1 MPENLRGGAGE
12 GPSGSAVGR
21 PSSLAASSPST
32 SSLPAA
38 PSLLPAAHVPRLAL
52 GVELLG
58 EFRDSGYSP
67 PPFLARLPD
76 GQVIQMSR
84 LLYLVAAQIDGV
96 RGAAAIAGLVSEDLG
111 RTLGAEQ
118 VRYLIT
124 AKLLPLG
131 LIAGPGAPAAPPKA
145 TPLLALRARG
155 TFLPERAANAVAV
168 LLRPLFRWPS
178 VLAVVVSV
186 VAVDYWLF
194 ATRGPAAGLGQ
205 VLQDPASLLIVFALS
220 VASAAFH
227 ECGHATACRYG
238 GARPGAIGAGI
249 YLVWPSFFTNVTDS
263 YRLGRGARI
272 RTDLGG
278 LYFNLIFILAMA
290 GLYQATSARVL
301 LLVIAVTHLEMAQQ
315 LLPFVRFDGYFILSD
330 LVGVPDLFARA
341 APILN
346 SVLARGRRDP
356 RVAGLRRGARITV
369 TGWVVCVVPLLT
381 LGVGY
386 LLLHLPQI
394 DRALWR
400 STSLQARQ
408 AAAAL
413 AGQHYAAAA
422 IDVIGVA
429 LAALTAAGS
438 LYIMAG
444 LARRAAAIGL
454 RWSAGRPARRLLAGL
469 AATAAAALL
478 AALWASQGQFSDW

>member
-1 MPENLRGGAGE
+1 MCEYLRGGAGE
-12 GPSGSAVGR
+12 GPSGRAGR
-21 PSSLAASSPST
+21 SSSLSTASLT
-32 SSLPAA
+32 TA
-38 PSLLPAAHVPRLAL
+38 PSPVQAPDVPRLAL

-58 EFRDSGYSP
+58 EFKNSGYSP
-67 PPFLARLPD
+67 PPFLARRPD

-84 LLYLVAAQIDGV
+84 LLYLVAEQIDGA
-96 RGAAAIAGLVSEDLG
+96 RSANDIAQLVSADLG
-111 RTLGAEQ
+111 RSLGAEQ

-145 TPLLALRARG
+145 SPLLALRARG
-155 TFLPERAANAVAV
+155 TLLPERGANAVAA
-168 LLRPLFRWPS
+168 LLRPLFRWPA

-205 VLQDPASLLIVFALS
+205 VLRDPASLLIVFALS

-238 GARPGAIGAGI
+238 GARPGAIGVGI

-263 YRLGRGARI
+263 YRLGRAARI

-290 GLYQATSARVL
+290 ALYEATSAEVL
-301 LLVIAVTHLEMAQQ
+301 LLVIAVTHLEMLQQ

-330 LVGVPDLFARA
+330 LVGVPDLFARVV
-341 APILN
+341 PILN
-346 SVLARGRRDP
+346 SVVARGRRDQ
-356 RVAGLRRGARITV
+356 RVAGLRRSARIAV
-369 TGWVVCVVPLLT
+369 TGWVVCVIPLLT
-381 LGVGY
+381 VGLGY
-386 LLLHLPQI
+386 LLLRLPDM

-400 STSLQARQ
+400 SANGQARQ
-408 AAAAL
+408 ASVAL
-413 AGQHYAAAA
+413 AAQHYAAAA
-422 IDVIGVA
+422 IDAIGVG

-438 LYIMAG
+438 LYIVVG
-444 LARRAAAIGL
+444 LARRTAAVGL
-454 RWSAGRPARRLLAGL
+454 RWSSGRPGRRLLTVL
-469 AATAAAALL
+469 AAAVVAASL
-478 AALWASQGQFSDW
+478 ATLWASQGQLSDW

>member
-1 MPENLRGGAGE
+1 
-12 GPSGSAVGR
+12 
-21 PSSLAASSPST
+21 
-32 SSLPAA
+32 
-38 PSLLPAAHVPRLAL
+38 LLPAADVPRLAL

-58 EFRDSGYSP
+58 EFKDSGYSP
-67 PPFLARLPD
+67 PPFLARRPD

-84 LLYLVAAQIDGV
+84 LLYLVAAEIDGI
-96 RGAAAIAGLVSEDLG
+96 RNANAIARQVSEDLG

-131 LIAGPGAPAAPPKA
+131 LIAGPGAPAAPPKS

-155 TFLPERAANAVAV
+155 TFLPERAANAIAV
-168 LLRPLFRWPS
+168 LLRPLFRWPA

-186 VAVDYWLF
+186 AAVDYWLF

-205 VLQDPASLLIVFALS
+205 VLRDPASLLIVFALS

-263 YRLGRGARI
+263 YRLGRAARI

-290 GLYQATSARVL
+290 GLYEATSAEVL
-301 LLVIAVTHLEMAQQ
+301 LLVIAVTHLEMLQQ

-346 SVLARGRRDP
+346 SVLASGRRDP

-369 TGWVVCVVPLLT
+369 TGWVICVIPLLT
-381 LGVGY
+381 LGIGY
-386 LLLHLPQI
+386 LLLCLPQI

-400 STSLQARQ
+400 STDLGARQ
-408 AAAAL
+408 ASAAL
-413 AGQHYAAAA
+413 AAQHYAAAA
-422 IDVIGVA
+422 IDAIGVA

-438 LYIMAG
+438 LCIMAG

-454 RWSAGRPARRLLAGL
+454 RWCAGRPARRLLAVL
-469 AATAAAALL
+469 AATAIAASL
-478 AALWASQGQFSDW
+478 ATLWASQGQFSDW

>member
-1 MPENLRGGAGE
+1 L
-12 GPSGSAVGR
+12 
-21 PSSLAASSPST
+21 ST
-32 SSLPAA
+32 A
-38 PSLLPAAHVPRLAL
+38 PSLLAPPDVPRLAL

-58 EFRDSGYSP
+58 EFKDSGYSP
-67 PPFLARLPD
+67 PPYLVRRPD

-84 LLYLVAAQIDGV
+84 LLYLVAGQIDGIRNV
-96 RGAAAIAGLVSEDLG
+96 NAIAGLVSEDLG

-118 VRYLIT
+118 VSYLIT

-131 LIAGPGAPAAPPKA
+131 LIAGPGAPVAPPKS

-168 LLRPLFRWPS
+168 LLRPLFRWPA

-186 VAVDYWLF
+186 AAVDYWLF
-194 ATRGPAAGLGQ
+194 ASRGPTAGLGQ
-205 VLQDPASLLIVFALS
+205 VLRDPASLLIVFALS

-263 YRLGRGARI
+263 YRLSRAARI

-290 GLYQATSARVL
+290 GLYEATSAQVL
-301 LLVIAVTHLEMAQQ
+301 LLVIAVTHLEMLQQ

-330 LVGVPDLFARA
+330 LVGIPDLFARA

-346 SVLARGRRDP
+346 SFRARGRRDP

-369 TGWVVCVVPLLT
+369 TGWVLCVIPLLT
-381 LGVGY
+381 VGIGY
-386 LLLHLPQI
+386 LLVCLPQI
-394 DRALWR
+394 DRALWH
-400 STSLQARQ
+400 SINLGVHQAS
-408 AAAAL
+408 AAL
-413 AGQHYAAAA
+413 AARHYAATA
-422 IDVIGVA
+422 IDAIGVG
-429 LAALTAAGS
+429 LAGLTGAGS

-444 LARRAAAIGL
+444 LTRRAVAIGL
-454 RWSAGRPARRLLAGL
+454 RWSVGRPGRRLLAVL
-469 AATAAAALL
+469 AAAVIAASL
-478 AALWASQGQFSDW
+478 AILWTSQGQFGGW

>member
-1 MPENLRGGAGE
+1 MCESLRGGAGE

-21 PSSLAASSPST
+21 PSSLSTLPSP
-32 SSLPAA
+32 LPE
-38 PSLLPAAHVPRLAL
+38 PDVPRLAL

-58 EFRDSGYSP
+58 EFKDSGYSP
-67 PPFLARLPD
+67 PPFLARRPD

-84 LLYLVAAQIDGV
+84 LLYLVAAGIDGI
-96 RGAAAIAGLVSEDLG
+96 RNADAIAGLVSEDLG

-118 VRYLIT
+118 VRYLIA

-131 LIAGPGAPAAPPKA
+131 LIAGPGAPAAPPKS

-155 TFLPERAANAVAV
+155 TFLPERAANAIAV
-168 LLRPLFRWPS
+168 LLRPLFRWPA

-186 VAVDYWLF
+186 AAVDYWLF

-205 VLQDPASLLIVFALS
+205 VLRDPASLLIVFALS

-238 GARPGAIGAGI
+238 GARPGAIGAGV
-249 YLVWPSFFTNVTDS
+249 YLVWPAFFTNVTDS
-263 YRLGRGARI
+263 YRLGRAARI

-290 GLYQATSARVL
+290 GLYEATSARVL
-301 LLVIAVTHLEMAQQ
+301 LLVIAVTHLEMLQQ

-330 LVGVPDLFARA
+330 MVGVPDLFARA

-346 SVLARGRRDP
+346 SVLARGRQDP

-369 TGWVVCVVPLLT
+369 TVWVVCVIPLLT
-381 LGVGY
+381 VGLGY
-386 LLLHLPQI
+386 LLVSLPQI

-400 STSLQARQ
+400 SVDLGVHQSS
-408 AAAAL
+408 AAL
-413 AGQHYAAAA
+413 AARHYAAAA
-422 IDVIGVA
+422 IDVIGIA

-454 RWSAGRPARRLLAGL
+454 RWSAGRPARRLLAVL
-469 AATAAAALL
+469 VAAAVAASL
-478 AALWASQGQFSDW
+478 ATLWASQGQFSDW

>member
-1 MPENLRGGAGE
+1 MSEDLRGGAGV
-12 GPSGSAVGR
+12 GPSGRAGR
-21 PSSLAASSPST
+21 PSSAST
-32 SSLPAA
+32 SL
-38 PSLLPAAHVPRLAL
+38 SLLPAPDVPRLAL

-58 EFRDSGYSP
+58 EFKNSGYSP
-67 PPFLARLPD
+67 PPFLARRPD

-84 LLYLVAAQIDGV
+84 LLYLVAAQIDGA
-96 RGAAAIAGLVSEDLG
+96 RSANAIAELVSEDLG
-111 RTLGAEQ
+111 RSLGAEQ
-118 VRYLIT
+118 VRYLIS

-145 TPLLALRARG
+145 SPLLALRARG
-155 TFLPERAANAVAV
+155 TLLPERAANAVAA
-168 LLRPLFRWPS
+168 LLRPLFRWPA

-186 VAVDYWLF
+186 AAVDYWLF

-238 GARPGAIGAGI
+238 GARPGAIGVGI

-263 YRLGRGARI
+263 YRLGRAARI

-278 LYFNLIFILAMA
+278 LYFNLIFILALA
-290 GLYQATSARVL
+290 GLYEATSAEIL
-301 LLVIAVTHLEMAQQ
+301 LLVIAVTHLEMLQQ

-330 LVGVPDLFARA
+330 MVGVPDLFARA
-341 APILN
+341 VPIIN

-356 RVAGLRRGARITV
+356 RVTGLRRSARIVV
-369 TGWVVCVVPLLT
+369 TGWVVCVIPLLT

-386 LLLHLPQI
+386 LLLRLPQI

-400 STSLQARQ
+400 STDVQAHQ
-408 AAAAL
+408 ASAAL
-413 AGQHYAAAA
+413 TAQHYAAAA
-422 IDVIGVA
+422 IDAIGVA

-438 LYIMAG
+438 LYVIAG
-444 LARRAAAIGL
+444 LARRTAAIGL
-454 RWSAGRPARRLLAGL
+454 RWSAGRPARRLLAVL
-469 AATAAAALL
+469 AAAGIAASL
-478 AALWASQGQFSDW
+478 ATLWASQGQLSDW

>member
-1 MPENLRGGAGE
+1 MREDLRGGAGD
-12 GPSGSAVGR
+12 GPSGRAGR
-21 PSSLAASSPST
+21 PSSLST
-32 SSLPAA
+32 APA
-38 PSLLPAAHVPRLAL
+38 LLPAPDVPRLAL

-58 EFRDSGYSP
+58 EFKNSGYSP
-67 PPFLARLPD
+67 PPFLARRPD

-84 LLYLVAAQIDGV
+84 LLYLVAAQIDGA
-96 RGAAAIAGLVSEDLG
+96 RSANDIAQLVSEDLG
-111 RTLGAEQ
+111 RSLDAEQ

-145 TPLLALRARG
+145 SPLLALRARG
-155 TFLPERAANAVAV
+155 TLLPERAANAVAA
-168 LLRPLFRWPS
+168 LLRPLFRWQA

-186 VAVDYWLF
+186 AAVDYWLF

-205 VLQDPASLLIVFALS
+205 VLQDPASLLIVFVLS
-220 VASAAFH
+220 VASGAFH

-238 GARPGAIGAGI
+238 GARPGAIGVGI

-263 YRLGRGARI
+263 YRLSRAARI

-290 GLYQATSARVL
+290 GLYEATSAKVL
-301 LLVIAVTHLEMAQQ
+301 LLVIAVTHLEMLQQ

-346 SVLARGRRDP
+346 SALGRGRRDP
-356 RVAGLRRGARITV
+356 RVTSLRRSARITV
-369 TGWVVCVVPLLT
+369 TGWVVCVIPLLT
-381 LGVGY
+381 IGIGY
-386 LLLHLPQI
+386 LLLCLPQI

-400 STSLQARQ
+400 STDVQAHQ
-408 AAAAL
+408 ASSAIGA
-413 AGQHYAAAA
+413 QHYAVAA
-422 IDVIGVA
+422 IDAIGVA

-438 LYIMAG
+438 LYVMTG

-454 RWSAGRPARRLLAGL
+454 RWSAGRPARRLLAVL
-469 AATAAAALL
+469 AAAALAASL
-478 AALWASQGQFSDW
+478 ATLWASQGQFSDW

>member
-1 MPENLRGGAGE
+1 
-12 GPSGSAVGR
+12 
-21 PSSLAASSPST
+21 
-32 SSLPAA
+32 
-38 PSLLPAAHVPRLAL
+38 
-52 GVELLG
+52 
-58 EFRDSGYSP
+58 
-67 PPFLARLPD
+67 
-76 GQVIQMSR
+76 MSR
-84 LLYLVAAQIDGV
+84 LLYLVAAQIDGA
-96 RGAAAIAGLVSEDLG
+96 RSANAIGELVSEDLG
-111 RTLGAEQ
+111 RSLGAEQ

-145 TPLLALRARG
+145 SPLLALRARG
-155 TFLPERAANAVAV
+155 TLLPERAANAVAA
-168 LLRPLFRWPS
+168 LLRPLFRWPA

-186 VAVDYWLF
+186 AAVDYWLF
-194 ATRGPAAGLGQ
+194 STRGPAAGLGQ
-205 VLQDPASLLIVFALS
+205 VLRDPASLLIVFALS

-263 YRLGRGARI
+263 YRLGRAARI

-290 GLYQATSARVL
+290 GLYEATSAEVL
-301 LLVIAVTHLEMAQQ
+301 LLVIAVTHLEMLQQ

-341 APILN
+341 VPILT

-356 RVAGLRRGARITV
+356 RVTGLRRSARIAV
-369 TGWVVCVVPLLT
+369 TGWVVCVIPLLT

-386 LLLHLPQI
+386 LLLRLPQM

-400 STSLQARQ
+400 STDAQAHQ
-408 AAAAL
+408 ASAAL
-413 AGQHYAAAA
+413 ATQHFAAAA
-422 IDVIGVA
+422 IDAIGVA

-444 LARRAAAIGL
+444 LARRTAAIGL
-454 RWSAGRPARRLLAGL
+454 RWSAGRPARRLLAVL
-469 AATAAAALL
+469 AAAAIAASL
-478 AALWASQGQFSDW
+478 ATLWASQGQLSDW